1 MGKRKVLIGLAAALA
16 VAVGLVMFL
25 PGGDADATG
34 KEISHK
40 AASAKLRK
48 ANIGWTSSGGC
59 SNRNNP
65 TCTSFTDIKS
75 GTINGII
82 TFKKAS
88 KCKITVTGG
97 TETGHAPGKYSHWN
111 GYKIDIAKTSCANR
125 YIHRNFTYIGG
136 AKWRS
141 SAGNV
146 YFDESDHWDITYY

>member
-1 MGKRKVLIGLAAALA
+1 MRKVLLGLVAAAA
-16 VAVGLVMFL
+16 VAVGLVMVL
-25 PGGDADATG
+25 PTGDADATG

-40 AASAKLRK
+40 AAAAKLRN
-48 ANIGWTSSGGC
+48 ANIGWVSSGGC

-75 GTINGII
+75 GTINGVI
-82 TFKKAS
+82 TFKKSS

-111 GYKIDIAKTSCANR
+111 GYKIDISRTSCATN
-125 YIHRNFTYIGG
+125 YIKRNFSYIGG

-146 YFDESDHWDITYY
+146 YFDEGDHWDITYY